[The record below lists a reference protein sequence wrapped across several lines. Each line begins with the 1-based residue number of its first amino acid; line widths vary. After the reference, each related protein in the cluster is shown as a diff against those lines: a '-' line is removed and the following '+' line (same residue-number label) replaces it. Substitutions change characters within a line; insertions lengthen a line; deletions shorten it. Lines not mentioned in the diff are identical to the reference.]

1 MPALRDVRRALVAGL
16 AIALAG
22 CVIVPDAQR
31 MITLSDNGR
40 MEVERRP
47 CDGHLDDVR
56 PAIASPGAL
65 DSESIRIASW
75 NLHKGADDG
84 WRADLA
90 RIAASNDIVL
100 LQEALLDPDLESA
113 LDAAG
118 LRWQLASSFTLNGRD
133 AGVLTAARVR
143 PIAACTQWSLEPLLA
158 LPKST
163 LVTRFRLSGRDTT
176 LAIANLHA
184 INFTLSAG
192 GAYRSQLETVRAELA
207 THRGPVVFAGD
218 FNTWNDGRR
227 AAVEAVARDLGLA
240 PVAFRPDV
248 RQRFAGYEVD
258 YIYVRG
264 LEVIAATSIEV
275 VSSDHNPVFATLR
288 LQSQDD

>member
-1 MPALRDVRRALVAGL
+1 MLDVRGALAAVL
-16 AIALAG
+16 AITLTG

-31 MITLSDNGR
+31 MITRSDNGGTD
-40 MEVERRP
+40 VELRP
-47 CDGHLDDVR
+47 CSGRLDDARAAV
-56 PAIASPGAL
+56 ASAVPL
-65 DSESIRIASW
+65 DAQNVRIASW

-84 WRADLA
+84 WQADLA
-90 RIAASNDIVL
+90 RIAAANDIVL
-100 LQEALLDPDLESA
+100 LQEALLDDDLEST

-118 LRWQLASSFTLNGRD
+118 LRWQLAGSFTLNGRD

-143 PIAACTQWSLEPLLA
+143 PLAACTQWSLEPILA

-163 LVTRFRLSGRDTT
+163 LVTRFQLPGRKT

-192 GAYRSQLETVRAELA
+192 GAYRHQLEAVRAELA
-207 THRGPVVFAGD
+207 THRGPIVFAGD

-227 AAVEAVARDLGLA
+227 GAVEAVARELGLA

-248 RQRFAGYEVD
+248 RQRFAGHEVD

-288 LQSQDD
+288 VVPGD